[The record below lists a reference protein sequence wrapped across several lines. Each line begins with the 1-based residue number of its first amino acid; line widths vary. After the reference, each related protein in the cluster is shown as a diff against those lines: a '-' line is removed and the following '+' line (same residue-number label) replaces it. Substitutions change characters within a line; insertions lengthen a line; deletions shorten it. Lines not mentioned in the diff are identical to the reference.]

1 MLVLLRLE
9 CPFLEMVL
17 VAYTLAQ
24 LAVSDQNLLLLA
36 IDEVLFVA
44 DLLVCFI
51 AFSSTLV
58 VHFLLIGQVF
68 FEVQEVSHLDS
79 IIDRDLKA
87 VHRLVQNFGDAEV
100 NVLEACVDHQEVEV
114 SQIDFFLRF

>member
-44 DLLVCFI
+44 YLLVCLI

-68 FEVQEVSHLDS
+68 FEVQEISHLDS

-87 VHRLVQNFGDAEV
+87 VHRLVQDFGDAEV
-100 NVLEACVDHQEVEV
+100 NVLEACVDHQEV
-114 SQIDFFLRF
+114 